1 MKERA
6 SWDGYFLGLAEH
18 VATRTT
24 CLRRRVGCVM
34 VRGKRVLATG
44 YNGAPSGAP
53 HCTDVGCAREGL
65 PSGERLDLCRA
76 VHAEANALAQ
86 AARFGISLEGA
97 TAYVTIRPCAGCMRL
112 LIQAGVERVVFGDG
126 YPDEETINVARASG
140 YEAGDGYIRRIC

>member
-1 MKERA
+1 MKRA
-6 SWDGYFLGLAEH
+6 SWDGYFLGLAQY
-18 VATRTT
+18 VATRST
-24 CLRRRVGCVM
+24 CIRRRVGCVM
-34 VRGKRVLATG
+34 VRGKRALATG

-53 HCTDVGCAREGL
+53 HCLDIGCAREGL

-112 LIQAGVERVVFGDG
+112 LIQAGVERVVWRGD
-126 YPDEETINVARASG
+126 YPDEETIKVAKESG
-140 YEAGDGYIRRIC
+140 YEAGNGYVKRIC

>member
-1 MKERA
+1 MKRA
-6 SWDGYFLGLAEH
+6 SWDAYFLGLAEH

-24 CLRRRVGCVM
+24 CIRRRVGCVM

-53 HCTDVGCAREGL
+53 HCTDVGCARSGL

-86 AARFGISLEGA
+86 AAMHGISLRGA
-97 TAYVTIRPCAGCMRL
+97 TCYVTIRPCAGCMRL
-112 LIQAGVERVVFGDG
+112 LIQAGVERVVWRGD
-126 YPDEETINVARASG
+126 YPDETTVTVCRESG
-140 YEAGDGYIRRIC
+140 YEARDSEIVRMV

>member
-1 MKERA
+1 MSRQ
-6 SWDGYFLGLAEH
+6 SWDMYFLGLAQH

-24 CLRRRVGCVM
+24 CIRRRVGCVM
-34 VRGKRVLATG
+34 VRGRRVLATG

-53 HCTDVGCAREGL
+53 HCLDIGCARSGL

-140 YEAGDGYIRRIC
+140 YETGNGYIKRIC

>member
-1 MKERA
+1 MKRA
-6 SWDGYFLGLAEH
+6 SWDAYFLGLAEH

-24 CLRRRVGCVM
+24 CIRRRVGCEM

-53 HCTDVGCAREGL
+53 HCTDVGCARSGL

-97 TAYVTIRPCAGCMRL
+97 TAFVTIRPCAGCMRL
-112 LIQAGVERVVFGDG
+112 LIQAGVERVVWRDE
-126 YPDEETINVARASG
+126 YPDETTVQVAKESG
-140 YEAGDGYIRRIC
+140 YESGNGYIRRIC

>member
-1 MKERA
+1 MKRA
-6 SWDGYFLGLAEH
+6 SWDAYFLGLAEH

-24 CLRRRVGCVM
+24 CIRRRVGCVM

-53 HCTDVGCAREGL
+53 HCLDIGCARSGL

-97 TAYVTIRPCAGCMRL
+97 ACYVTIRPCCHCMRL
-112 LIQAGVERVVFGDG
+112 LIQAGVERVVWHGE
-126 YPDEETINVARASG
+126 YPDVETVKVCRESG
-140 YEAGDGYIRRIC
+140 YEARDSEIVRMV

>member
-1 MKERA
+1 MKRA
-6 SWDGYFLGLAEH
+6 SWDAYFLGLAEH

-24 CLRRRVGCVM
+24 CIRRRVGCVM

-53 HCTDVGCAREGL
+53 HCTDVGCARSGL

-97 TAYVTIRPCAGCMRL
+97 TAFVTIRPCAGCMRL
-112 LIQAGVERVVFGDG
+112 LIQAGVERVVWRGE
-126 YPDEETINVARASG
+126 YPDETTVQVAKESG
-140 YEAGDGYIRRIC
+140 YESGNGYIRRIC